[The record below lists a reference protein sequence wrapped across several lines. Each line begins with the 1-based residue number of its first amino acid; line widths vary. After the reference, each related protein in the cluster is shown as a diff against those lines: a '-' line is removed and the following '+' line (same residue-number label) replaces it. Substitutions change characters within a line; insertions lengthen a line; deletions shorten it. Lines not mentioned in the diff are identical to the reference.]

1 MPLETPMMNLIHAY
15 METLE
20 TGKAHPPNIVDISN
34 SDEVTWAF
42 ASRNHPTHG
51 VYQEWDSFGSRPLG
65 FGGANGFRMIFEPLG
80 DPSQSLGMTGG
91 RDVRFYLRSFLPARA
106 VQKGTSA
113 WHRLLG
119 TDY

>member
-51 VYQEWDSFGSRPLG
+51 VYQEWDSFGSGLEAYHTVNEHFCKKGGGSVIYSCLPIAERTGLKVPLIM
-65 FGGANGFRMIFEPLG
+65 RFEDNYP
-80 DPSQSLGMTGG
+80 
-91 RDVRFYLRSFLPARA
+91 
-106 VQKGTSA
+106 
-113 WHRLLG
+113 
-119 TDY
+119 